1 MNGET
6 AFKCV
11 FICDLK
17 FKKVG
22 DHHFHDHVTVPA
34 LPGTLGSS
42 RSFLGS
48 SRSSEK
54 RQQCR
59 QPQHRIARSD
69 QDVTYVY
76 KKLRLKQNNEPFKNN
91 WKD

>member
-1 MNGET
+1 M
-6 AFKCV
+6 KQPCV
-11 FICDLK
+11 LK

-54 RQQCR
+54 WQQCR
-59 QPQHRIARSD
+59 QPKTSFCQVR
-69 QDVTYVY
+69 YVQNLLHVY
-76 KKLRLKQNNEPFKNN
+76 LTPKKLTLKENNELFKNN
-91 WKD
+91 WTD